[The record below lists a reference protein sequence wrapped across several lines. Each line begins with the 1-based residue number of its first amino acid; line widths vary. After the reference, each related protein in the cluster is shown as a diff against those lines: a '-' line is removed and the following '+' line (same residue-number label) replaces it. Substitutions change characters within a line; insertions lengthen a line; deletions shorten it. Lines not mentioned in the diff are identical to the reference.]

1 MSTNLD
7 SETVLRN
14 AGHSTWRAR
23 DESWWTNFCQC
34 TLNIEMTTSHTG
46 KLKGKGAIIIYCLFD
61 TYLRLAQKTNIFSL
75 KIIYLESLYSRC
87 HIKCFLWLFKEWLSR
102 IFGSGLGIWVCKFP
116 RISAL
121 WLNHLSFLL
130 TLASCLLDFELW
142 VANLS
147 LVTLILPNKIK
158 VIIFFHFNFRVIIVL
173 CNNQVMFFNVI
184 AAMSHVSF

>member
-1 MSTNLD
+1 
-7 SETVLRN
+7 
-14 AGHSTWRAR
+14 
-23 DESWWTNFCQC
+23 
-34 TLNIEMTTSHTG
+34 MTTSHTE
-46 KLKGKGAIIIYCLFD
+46 KLKGKGTIIIYCLFD
-61 TYLRLAQKTNIFSL
+61 TYVRLAQKTNIFSL

-102 IFGSGLGIWVCKFP
+102 IFGSGLGIWVCNFP
-116 RISAL
+116 RISPL

-147 LVTLILPNKIK
+147 LITLILPNKIK

-184 AAMSHVSF
+184 ASMSHVSF